1 MTKDRL
7 SSDNL
12 YHFKSNVDVL
22 NSILTYGFRHS
33 MWSET
38 IPYKKS
44 EQHNFMVC
52 FCDIRIEDANYHR
65 QCYGDNA
72 IVLTKEWGKKNGIS
86 PVRYI
91 HENSP
96 GILPNYI
103 KSKNRFREIRQKA
116 GDHPDTIVMDYSIF
130 SILLDLKKLH
140 YDSLDEDVGN
150 NNSLLQEMDVLEKE
164 FIKLFDDLKPLGQD
178 KILAKYFRSLINRI
192 LDLHN
197 ELERRDSYMRV
208 YSEDFTHPATMKTI
222 KNKILYD
229 EKEWRSIKY
238 ADRTDYEEAV
248 ANKFLQ
254 PKYNLT
260 FDDNDVLAILLKDK
274 ATLDKV
280 QDYLTNNK
288 TLLDKTTTINKLAI
302 IDNYKEK

>member
-12 YHFKSNVDVL
+12 YHFKSNVAVL
-22 NSILTYGFRHS
+22 NSILSYGFRHS
-33 MWSET
+33 LWSET

-52 FCDIRIEDANYHR
+52 FCDIRLEDANYHR

-103 KSKNRFREIRQKA
+103 KSKNRFREIRQNA
-116 GDHPDTIVMDYSIF
+116 GDHPDTVVMDYSIF
-130 SILLDLKKLH
+130 SLLMDANKLH
-140 YDSLDEDVGN
+140 YDSLDEDVAN
-150 NNSLLQEMDVLEKE
+150 NNGLLTEMEVLEKE
-164 FIKLFDDLKPLGQD
+164 FLKLFDDLKTVGQD

-192 LDLHN
+192 LELHN
-197 ELERRDSYMRV
+197 ELEKRDSYMRV
-208 YSEDFTHPATMKTI
+208 YSEDFTHPATNITI
-222 KNKILYD
+222 PNKILYD

-238 ADRTDYEEAV
+238 ADKTEYNEAV
-248 ANKFLQ
+248 TQKFLQ
-254 PKYNLT
+254 PKHNLS
-260 FDDNDVLAILLKDK
+260 FDDNDVLAILLKDQT
-274 ATLDKV
+274 TLDLVK
-280 QDYLTNNK
+280 DYLLNNK
-288 TLLDKTTTINKLAI
+288 TQLDSTITISKLAI
-302 IDNYKEK
+302 IDDYKEK

>member
-1 MTKDRL
+1 MTKERL

-12 YHFKSNVDVL
+12 YHFKSNIDVL

-103 KSKNRFREIRQKA
+103 ISKNRFREIRQKA
-116 GDHPDTIVMDYSIF
+116 VDHPDTVVMDYSIF

-140 YDSLDEDVGN
+140 YDSLDEDVRN
-150 NNSLLQEMDVLEKE
+150 NNSLLQEMGVLEDE
-164 FIKLFDDLKPLGQD
+164 FIKLFDDLKPFGQD
-178 KILAKYFRSLINRI
+178 KILAKYFRSLINRL

-208 YSEDFTHPATMKTI
+208 YSEDFRHPATLKTI

-238 ADRTDYEEAV
+238 ADRADYDEAV

-274 ATLDKV
+274 ETLDNV
-280 QDYLTNNK
+280 QDYLTTNK
-288 TLLDKTTTINKLAI
+288 TLLDNTKSINKLAL
-302 IDNYKEK
+302 IDNFKEK